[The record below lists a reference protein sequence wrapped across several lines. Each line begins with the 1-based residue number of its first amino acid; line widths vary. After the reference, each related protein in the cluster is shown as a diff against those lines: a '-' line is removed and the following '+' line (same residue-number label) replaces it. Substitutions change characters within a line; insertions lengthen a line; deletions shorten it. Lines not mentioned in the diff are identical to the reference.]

1 MFFPVISVSV
11 VGLFSY
17 APSRLILPLTH
28 KEALQSSI
36 VPVFQRKCLGI
47 DKQTT
52 RVAHFRCADAPI
64 LPCPCDVQ
72 TFVLLLKRQ
81 TLPYL
86 DADSNA
92 NSLLEGVFRLTPY
105 HKQDRPGI
113 ACLIIDKHTVLL
125 HLDRERASKRLTDS
139 NQSIQ
144 KSTPRRQKDAKRP
157 QGYPEIPFRLK
168 LNKMLPQNAV
178 CNLIFLIFRQLRI
191 PECVGFPPSSLYR
204 STPVS
209 LPLFR
214 P

>member
-1 MFFPVISVSV
+1 MHLSCPARAMCKHSCCSLSDKPCRI
-11 VGLFSY
+11 LMLIRMLI
-17 APSRLILPLTH
+17 PSW
-28 KEALQSSI
+28 K
-36 VPVFQRKCLGI
+36 VCF
-47 DKQTT
+47 DW
-52 RVAHFRCADAPI
+52 
-64 LPCPCDVQ
+64 
-72 TFVLLLKRQ
+72 
-81 TLPYL
+81 
-86 DADSNA
+86 
-92 NSLLEGVFRLTPY
+92 RLTIV
-105 HKQDRPGI
+105 QDRPGI

-139 NQSIQ
+139 NQSIH

-168 LNKMLPQNAV
+168 LNKTHPQNAV

-209 LPLFR
+209 LPPFR